1 MWCWRHWLACTEPWP
16 QSSDS
21 WDKLDSGLRP
31 RSTHHQ
37 YLTSLMLLWLEWR
50 KKILQSGSKM
60 CWNKESGGWWSSRL
74 MSVAVM
80 RYSTITLGEVI
91 DCPKNFGHL
100 VQVFYCLGDKIRV
113 DIRHIR
119 PTAAHSKDSCLCFYL
134 FSYFWNCK
142 IIISL
147 FRYCSTAPTV
157 SLRKT
162 CVPPV
167 LHISPFQSSPSP

>member
-1 MWCWRHWLACTEPWP
+1 MDCDPEPI
-16 QSSDS
+16 
-21 WDKLDSGLRP
+21 
-31 RSTHHQ
+31 THHQ